1 MTDDIVTMLR
11 KEYDHFNQDGVGDY
25 ELLTTAADEIER
37 LREKIQD
44 LRMHAEQDA
53 CEIER
58 LRATIGGWSQ
68 DISNLQDEVDQLR
81 KDNPT

>member
-1 MTDDIVTMLR
+1 MTDDIVTRLR
-11 KEYDHFNQDGVGDY
+11 NLY
-25 ELLTTAADEIER
+25 EWTGETWAKDAADEIER
-37 LREKIQD
+37 LRHKIQD